1 MLETI
6 LVNVMTR
13 RAAVKALAGS
23 AAVLASRVSVLAA
36 ASQPVTRVNFSV
48 PAGACDCHTHVF
60 CDPTRY
66 ALWPRRTY
74 TPEPASVAEMHA
86 LHRALHM
93 DRVVIVQPSIYGT
106 DNRCTLD
113 SMRELGARARAIAVI
128 GDETTDAQLDAMDR
142 AGVRGIR
149 LNLETFG
156 QTDPAA
162 VRRRFENAVE
172 RVKSRKWHI
181 QIYTRL
187 SVIEGL
193 RAQIESAGMPIVVDH
208 FGGARA
214 SLGVDQP
221 AFKTLVDLLRGGSTY
236 VKISG
241 AYRSSERPPD
251 YADAA
256 PLAKALIAANP
267 DRILWGTDWPHPNS
281 APPAGQ
287 AIDVVTPLLQ
297 VDDGRLLNQLV
308 MWAPDEGVRK
318 AILVGNPA
326 RLYGF

>member
-1 MLETI
+1 M
-6 LVNVMTR
+6 MTR

-23 AAVLASRVSVLAA
+23 AALLASRVDVLVAT
-36 ASQPVTRVNFSV
+36 SQPVTRVNFSV

-60 CDPTRY
+60 CNRARY

-74 TPEPASVAEMHA
+74 TPEPASVVEMRA
-86 LHRALHM
+86 LHRALHI

-128 GDETTDAQLDAMDR
+128 DDETTDAQLDAMDR

-156 QTDPAA
+156 QTEPAA
-162 VRRRFENAVE
+162 ARRRFENAVA
-172 RVKSRKWHI
+172 RVKPRNWHI

-193 RAQIESAGMPIVVDH
+193 REQIEAAGIPIVFDH

-221 AFKTLVDLLRGGSTY
+221 GFKALVDLVRGGSTY

-241 AYRSSERPPD
+241 AYRSSEKGPD
-251 YADAA
+251 YADAT
-256 PLAKALIAANP
+256 PLAKALIVANAE
-267 DRILWGTDWPHPNS
+267 RILWGTDWPHPNS
-281 APPAGQ
+281 AAPPGQ
-287 AIDVVTPLLQ
+287 AVDVVTPLLRI
-297 VDDGRLLNQLV
+297 DDRRLLNQLAI
-308 MWAPDEGVRK
+308 WAPDSGVRK

-326 RLYGF
+326 RLYGY

>member
-1 MLETI
+1 
-6 LVNVMTR
+6 MTR
-13 RAAVKALAGS
+13 RVAVKALAGS
-23 AAVLASRVSVLAA
+23 AALLASRVHVRAA
-36 ASQPVTRVNFSV
+36 ASQPATRVNFSV
-48 PAGACDCHTHVF
+48 PADACDCHTHVF
-60 CDPTRY
+60 GDLSRY

-74 TPEPASVAEMHA
+74 TPEPASVAEMRT

-113 SMRELGARARAIAVI
+113 SIRELGARARAIAVI
-128 GDETTDAQLDAMDR
+128 DDETTDAQLDAMDR

-162 VRRRFENAVE
+162 VRRRFENAVR
-172 RVKSRKWHI
+172 RVKPRKWHI

-193 RAQIESAGMPIVVDH
+193 REQIEAAGIPIVFDH

-221 AFKTLVDLLRGGSTY
+221 GFKALVDLVRGGSTY

-241 AYRSSERPPD
+241 AYRSSDKSPD
-251 YADAA
+251 YADAT
-256 PLAKALIAANP
+256 PLAKALIAANAE
-267 DRILWGTDWPHPNS
+267 RILWGTDWPHPNS

-287 AIDVVTPLLQ
+287 ALDVVTPLLQ
-297 VDDGRLLNQLV
+297 IDDGRLLNQLAI
-308 MWAPDEGVRK
+308 WAPDDGVRQV
-318 AILVGNPA
+318 ILVGNPA
-326 RLYGF
+326 RLYRF